1 MVQLE
6 FILSGLADSILEFL
20 TSFGDIQKVR
30 YTYVLFFFIILT
42 SAWLIID
49 KKYRVFFDNLHQEL
63 TCYRLVFGLLRFFK
77 HLCDPKTFKGSLQ
90 KKKCWFWDI
99 VSISFPLPPLGPI
112 ETFLIETFLVLFN
125 PSPRKP
131 LEHFCSQGWKPYITF
146 LYLGLEAPGT
156 SL

>member
-20 TSFGDIQKVR
+20 KSFGDIQKVR

-63 TCYRLVFGLLRFFK
+63 TCYRLVFGLLSFFK
-77 HLCDPKTFKGSLQ
+77 ASMWPQDWVQITFKSEIHS
-90 KKKCWFWDI
+90 CW
-99 VSISFPLPPLGPI
+99 
-112 ETFLIETFLVLFN
+112 N
-125 PSPRKP
+125 KNM
-131 LEHFCSQGWKPYITF
+131 
-146 LYLGLEAPGT
+146 
-156 SL
+156 